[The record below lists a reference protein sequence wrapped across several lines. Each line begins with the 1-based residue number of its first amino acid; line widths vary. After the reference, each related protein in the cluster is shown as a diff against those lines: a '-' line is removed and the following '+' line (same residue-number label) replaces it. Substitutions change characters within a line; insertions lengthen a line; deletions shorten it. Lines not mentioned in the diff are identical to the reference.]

1 MRNNREIRIVG
12 SASQEVKDEHA
23 RQLGDVFSDHMASLT
38 ERSIEFLLEHELE
51 KTEFEQTML
60 EKANEITSR
69 LMRESD
75 VEPVDIP
82 EENIHI
88 LSEEGYQQIAEK
100 GWAVTIPDNG
110 SIFLR
115 AEHVRTTPMALPLT
129 LVHEMMHLK
138 SHFAIKV
145 NDNEMPDSYRGGYK
159 VVPSGKKEVPS
170 SERYFV
176 GLDEAIVSRAE
187 FNSAQELLK
196 IPSLK
201 VVRDY
206 FNSSEYLEAKKRVA
220 EREDIL
226 EEAIVW
232 VNTLDETD
240 FEATAYGPQL
250 VALDYICDEIAAK
263 YPERFEDRGA
273 VFKEFLKGHFS
284 GRMLPVARLVD
295 DVFGE
300 GAFRVLGG
308 MTSQES
314 SAVETLNY
322 FKSAR
327 K

>member
-38 ERSIEFLLEHELE
+38 EQSIEFLLKHELE
-51 KTEFEQTML
+51 KTEL
-60 EKANEITSR
+60 DRILIKKANEITSK
-69 LMRESD
+69 LMRESG
-75 VEPVDIP
+75 VEPFDIP

-88 LSEEGYQQIAEK
+88 ISDEGYQQIAER

-145 NDNEMPDSYRGGYK
+145 NDNEASDSYRSGYK

-176 GLDEAIVSRAE
+176 GLDEAIVTRAE
-187 FNSAQELLK
+187 FDSAQALLT

-201 VVRDY
+201 TVRDY
-206 FNSSEYLEAKKRVA
+206 LNSSEYLEVKKRVA

-226 EEAIVW
+226 EEAIMW

-250 VALDYICDEIAAK
+250 VVLDYICDEIAAK

-284 GRMLPVARLVD
+284 GRMLPVARLMD

-314 SAVETLNY
+314 SAIETLQY
-322 FKSAR
+322 FRSAR